1 MNRFEFKFGL
11 LSLFLH
17 ILGLVVVLFFLDQ
30 YKPEKSR
37 TSMLEIDIITYDEV
51 SNKTDESVYIKNN
64 LKGNTNQKKGSA
76 INDNGQNKK
85 VFTENFFVEQKDNAN
100 LNTPRDSSK
109 YYFKKNKAVTPD
121 QLLKNNSKNNLQI
134 RSSGAIY
141 KIGTKDNPHPKYP
154 ILARK
159 RGWQGRAVLEVS
171 VDKFGNVSDLS
182 VFKSTGHEILDNVSI
197 DTLKE
202 WKFKPATNNGLP
214 VGDKLKIPIKFILL
228 N

>member
-11 LSLFLH
+11 LSLLFH
-17 ILGLVVVLFFLDQ
+17 ICVLVLVLFFLDQ
-30 YKPEKSR
+30 YNPERSR
-37 TSMLEIDIITYDEV
+37 TSISEIDIITYDEV
-51 SNKTDESVYIKNN
+51 SNRTNESIYVQKNV
-64 LKGNTNQKKGSA
+64 KENTNQKKGST
-76 INDNGQNKK
+76 IIDNIQNTKN
-85 VFTENFFVEQKDNAN
+85 FTENFFAEQKDNAN
-100 LNTPRDSSK
+100 SYTLRDSTK
-109 YYFKKNKAVTPD
+109 YNFKKKKVVTPY
-121 QLLKNNSKNNLQI
+121 QLLKNNSKDKLQKK
-134 RSSGAIY
+134 SSGAIY

-159 RGWQGRAVLEVS
+159 RGWEGRAVLEVS

-182 VFKSTGHEILDNVSI
+182 VFKSTGHKVLDNISV

-214 VGDKLKIPIKFILL
+214 ISDKLKIPIRFILQ

>member
-1 MNRFEFKFGL
+1 MIMAKIKKYL
-11 LSLFLH
+11 PKTFL
-17 ILGLVVVLFFLDQ
+17 
-30 YKPEKSR
+30 
-37 TSMLEIDIITYDEV
+37 
-51 SNKTDESVYIKNN
+51 SNKKIMLIWIRPGILQNIILRKIKQSH
-64 LKGNTNQKKGSA
+64 L
-76 INDNGQNKK
+76 IN
-85 VFTENFFVEQKDNAN
+85 
-100 LNTPRDSSK
+100 
-109 YYFKKNKAVTPD
+109 Y
-121 QLLKNNSKNNLQI
+121 SKNNLQI